1 MTVYE
6 NHLYIEDVEYV
17 ADLALPWYKL
27 KNRSIMISGATGLI
41 GSMLIDVIMKKNNDG
56 LWWIPEELQ

>member
-27 KNRSIMISGATGLI
+27 K
-41 GSMLIDVIMKKNNDG
+41 ID
-56 LWWIPEELQ
+56 LL